1 MFEIFEECE
10 SEVRSYCRKFPAL
23 FSKAK
28 NAILIDKEGREY
40 IDFFAGAG
48 AINFGHNNPYIKK
61 AILDYL
67 ADDNIIH
74 ALDMYTDAKERFI
87 ISLRDKILIPRGL
100 EYKVMCCGSTGTNA
114 VEAALKLCRKVKK
127 RNNIFA
133 FSGAFHGMTLGSL
146 AMTGDRTSRRGA
158 GVSMG
163 DVTFMPYFNTF
174 DDPMLSLDYFE
185 KVLKDDHSGID
196 KPAAVFLETVQAEG
210 GINVAPVEWLKRLRK
225 ICDENDLLMVV
236 DDIQVGVGRT
246 GTFFSFERADI
257 VPDMVILSKSISGFG
272 LPMSLLLMK
281 PEYDIFKPAEH
292 NGTFRGNQL
301 AFVGSKAGIEYFC
314 DNALGDIAK
323 EKGGIISDYL
333 NEQIL
338 PIDDRLVVRGIGMI
352 AGIDFSKIDPKLAL
366 EVCHKCFDK
375 GLVIELAGRDD
386 CVLKILPPLTIST
399 DDLERGLNII
409 REAVK
414 ETLSDHS

>member
-1 MFEIFEECE
+1 MFEVFEECE

-28 NAILIDKEGREY
+28 NAVLIDKEGREY

-74 ALDMYTDAKERFI
+74 ALDMYTDAKEKFI

-100 EYKVMCCGSTGTNA
+100 DYKVMCCGSTGTNA

-127 RNNIFA
+127 RNNVFA

-146 AMTGDRTSRRGA
+146 AMTGDRTSRKGA

-163 DVTFMPYFNTF
+163 DVTFMPYFDMF
-174 DDPMLSLDYFE
+174 DDPMLSLDYLE

-281 PEYDIFKPAEH
+281 PEYDIFRPAEH

-314 DNALGDIAK
+314 DNNLGNAAK
-323 EKGGIISDYL
+323 EKGKVINDFLIG
-333 NEQIL
+333 QIL
-338 PIDDRLVVRGIGMI
+338 PMDDRLRVRGIGMI
-352 AGIDFSKIDPKLAL
+352 AGIDFSRIDPKLAL
-366 EVCHKCFDK
+366 EVCHRCFDK

-386 CVLKILPPLTIST
+386 CVLKILPPLTISN
-399 DDLERGLNII
+399 DDLEKGLNII

-414 ETLSDHS
+414 ETLSDH

>member
-1 MFEIFEECE
+1 MFEVFEECE

-28 NAILIDKEGREY
+28 NAMLIDKEGREY

-61 AILDYL
+61 AMLDYL

-74 ALDMYTDAKERFI
+74 ALDMYTDAKEKFI
-87 ISLRDKILIPRGL
+87 IGLRDKILKPRGL
-100 EYKVMCCGSTGTNA
+100 DYKVMCCGSTGTNA

-127 RNNIFA
+127 RNNVFA
-133 FSGAFHGMTLGSL
+133 FSGEFHGMTLGSL

-163 DVTFMPYFNTF
+163 DVTFMPYFDMF

-185 KVLKDDHSGID
+185 RVLKDDHSGID

-225 ICDENDLLMVV
+225 ICDENDLLLVV

-314 DNALGDIAK
+314 ENALGDIAK
-323 EKGGIISDYL
+323 EKGKIIADYL
-333 NEQIL
+333 NDQIL
-338 PIDDRLVVRGIGMI
+338 PIDDRLAIRGIGMI

-366 EVCHKCFDK
+366 ETCHRCFDK

-399 DDLERGLNII
+399 DDLEKGLNIVK
-409 REAVK
+409 EAVK
-414 ETLSDHS
+414 ETLSDR